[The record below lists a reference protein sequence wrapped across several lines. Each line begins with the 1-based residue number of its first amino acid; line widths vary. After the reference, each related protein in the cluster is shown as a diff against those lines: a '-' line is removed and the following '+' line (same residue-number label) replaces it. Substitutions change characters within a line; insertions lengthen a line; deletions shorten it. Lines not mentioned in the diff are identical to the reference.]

1 MYGDLQRFFKCTLA
15 EYRPLTT
22 HWHDVERLAESIRS
36 AESHITCQSLT
47 EESGTP
53 LLTVNFGFSRDESD
67 PVLSAVCK
75 PDLADPR

>member
-1 MYGDLQRFFKCTLA
+1 MVTCNAFSSVHSQN
-15 EYRPLTT
+15 RPLTT